1 MSENNTY
8 QIRVSRDDFS
18 KFLMLLGIFENTCT
32 DCDIKK
38 GKFRCRSND
47 RQAVISMDLT
57 SIITDK
63 DISFSLIKNKI
74 QLLRSFELDD
84 NIQVEDKTVMLES
97 NESNYEI
104 CDPFSK
110 LIFRKP
116 VQRYIDNQFI
126 VDDEFN
132 GLIQISEDNLL
143 FSHTVNNYMKKRISN
158 QTLAFQTDIIE
169 CNIVESK
176 ASFKILPTSKEEVGE
191 IIRDVQLNRDV
202 GSKSFRMMSLPF
214 TLDIAADLKLSCYS
228 TNSDDVY
235 NLKFEQT
242 IYGVLISI
250 YSKVKV
256 NSI

>member
-1 MSENNTY
+1 MSENNSY

-32 DCDIKK
+32 DCDIKN
-38 GKFRCRSND
+38 GKFRSRSND

-74 QLLRSFELDD
+74 QLLKTFELDG
-84 NIQVEDKTVMLES
+84 NIQIEDKTIILES

-104 CDPFSK
+104 SDPFSK

-126 VDDEFN
+126 NDDDFA
-132 GLIQISEDNLL
+132 GMISLSEDNLL

-158 QTLAFQTDIIE
+158 QALAFQTDIIE
-169 CNIVESK
+169 CTIADSK
-176 ASFKILPTSKEEVGE
+176 ASFKVLPGNKEDVGE
-191 IIRDVQLNRDV
+191 IIRDVPLNRDV
-202 GSKSFRMMSLPF
+202 GSKNFRMMTLPF
-214 TLDIAADLKLSCYS
+214 ILDVAADLKINCYS
-228 TNSDDVY
+228 TSTADVY
-235 NLKFEQT
+235 NCKFEQT

-256 NSI
+256 NNI